1 MVRHAATLLIGLL
14 IASPAAFAEQAVLKV
29 TADVGITSVRDK
41 MLYSNGQGPAVP
53 LMQNQNWS
61 GFENKN
67 LLMAFDTRPVRGW
80 TVSKATL
87 HLTVARGDLWGVG
100 LCTVLGD
107 WREGR
112 ALNNVEAEGAP
123 CWNFA
128 RTPARGAKPGPE
140 NWWAWPGSRFFSVS
154 WSHPAA
160 RYSHAGGG
168 QIVKGKT
175 ADGRF
180 LTLAVPVDPK
190 LVESLAAGV
199 ATGVVMTDDK
209 GQVRESLSLI
219 GPAKPYRY
227 NASLDAWVYTKDI
240 QLAEYR
246 PRLEV
251 VGEAVDKTPPAAPA
265 NLKVAEVRPSDTS
278 VVLTFTAPGDDG
290 ANGDVLAYEARTI
303 GDGGW
308 DKGEPLPLW
317 SMPKPVAAGKV
328 QRMPVFTL
336 SPGTYRL
343 AVCGVDEAGNRGP
356 AGEIALTIPEP
367 PAADLAAAPAGGK
380 AGKGLDAVKVD
391 PALSVAAVGD
401 MVKVDPVSGWILTDG
416 EGYRQDA
423 AAPAG
428 LWDAKARTIRLT
440 GAANEVVACQLI
452 LRKADKDLTD
462 VKVSFG
468 DLTGPGR
475 IAADPNVQ
483 VFRVWYVPTA
493 NRRRR
498 AVGPGGMDR
507 LEEKASGWY
516 GDACLPLKAPF
527 ADGFDLPAADNA
539 VRGQR
544 NQSVWVDLYV
554 PRGARA
560 GLYRGEVTITA
571 DRLAKPVKLP
581 VRLTVLPVSLP
592 DRPTFGIELNRYHD
606 PVGFSGE
613 NARRDP
619 AGARRSRW
627 DYYRLAHRHRAT
639 LNALPYSHS
648 GRVNSTYIPVM
659 EGTGTDIRIK
669 DWTDFDLRFGPLL
682 DGSAFS
688 AKAGYVG
695 PGQDVPISHMYM
707 AFHEAWPIPVNKETY
722 TDWMDCTNRL
732 QFAEY
737 AKKARRP
744 DVAFTRA
751 YRDAWR
757 RNARQYFEHF
767 QQKGWTRTG
776 LHFYNNNK
784 YYWKVAYFGGQG
796 RGGAS
801 FWLMDEPSDFDDY
814 DANGF
819 VMRLALQA
827 HAESKA
833 PDVKVAGRV
842 DVSQPDMARGLW
854 DNVATVWCI
863 GGMRGYS
870 PTTGARRRWLP
881 DEKHWAYGGGPA
893 VPQAPAAMAGA
904 CLTRWGWGATG
915 WMPWWNCFGGGSGA
929 WRRAETLAIYYTGSN
944 YAGSNRNYPGP
955 IAGVRLK
962 IARRCQQDME
972 YLALL
977 AARKGWDRDRVRNAI
992 RPYADDP
999 DAPLLRFG
1007 KLSLEKL
1014 QELRRR
1020 VVATVLHGKE

>member
-1 MVRHAATLLIGLL
+1 
-14 IASPAAFAEQAVLKV
+14 
-29 TADVGITSVRDK
+29 
-41 MLYSNGQGPAVP
+41 
-53 LMQNQNWS
+53 
-61 GFENKN
+61 
-67 LLMAFDTRPVRGW
+67 
-80 TVSKATL
+80 
-87 HLTVARGDLWGVG
+87 
-100 LCTVLGD
+100 
-107 WREGR
+107 
-112 ALNNVEAEGAP
+112 
-123 CWNFA
+123 
-128 RTPARGAKPGPE
+128 
-140 NWWAWPGSRFFSVS
+140 
-154 WSHPAA
+154 
-160 RYSHAGGG
+160 
-168 QIVKGKT
+168 
-175 ADGRF
+175 
-180 LTLAVPVDPK
+180 
-190 LVESLAAGV
+190 
-199 ATGVVMTDDK
+199 
-209 GQVRESLSLI
+209 
-219 GPAKPYRY
+219 
-227 NASLDAWVYTKDI
+227 
-240 QLAEYR
+240 
-246 PRLEV
+246 
-251 VGEAVDKTPPAAPA
+251 
-265 NLKVAEVRPSDTS
+265 
-278 VVLTFTAPGDDG
+278 
-290 ANGDVLAYEARTI
+290 
-303 GDGGW
+303 
-308 DKGEPLPLW
+308 
-317 SMPKPVAAGKV
+317 
-328 QRMPVFTL
+328 
-336 SPGTYRL
+336 
-343 AVCGVDEAGNRGP
+343 
-356 AGEIALTIPEP
+356 
-367 PAADLAAAPAGGK
+367 
-380 AGKGLDAVKVD
+380 VKVD

-428 LWDAKARTIRLT
+428 LWDAKARTIRLA

-767 QQKGWTRTG
+767 Q
-776 LHFYNNNK
+776 

-833 PDVKVAGRV
+833 PDVKVAGR
-842 DVSQPDMARGLW
+842 RHGLVHRR
-854 DNVATVWCI
+854 DAGLLSHHRRPAPLAAGREALGLRRRPGRAPGAGGDG
-863 GGMRGYS
+863 GGMPDPLGLGRHRLDALVELLRRRQRRVAAGGD
-870 PTTGARRRWLP
+870 PGHLLHRQQLRRVEQELPRAHRRRPPEDRPALPAGHGIPRPARRPQGL
-881 DEKHWAYGGGPA
+881 GPRPR
-893 VPQAPAAMAGA
+893 PQCHPPLRRRPRRAPAPLRQTLPGEA
-904 CLTRWGWGATG
+904 
-915 WMPWWNCFGGGSGA
+915 SGA
-929 WRRAETLAIYYTGSN
+929 EE
-944 YAGSNRNYPGP
+944 AGGRDG
-955 IAGVRLK
+955 
-962 IARRCQQDME
+962 
-972 YLALL
+972 
-977 AARKGWDRDRVRNAI
+977 AARKGIGN
-992 RPYADDP
+992 
-999 DAPLLRFG
+999 LR
-1007 KLSLEKL
+1007 
-1014 QELRRR
+1014 
-1020 VVATVLHGKE
+1020 